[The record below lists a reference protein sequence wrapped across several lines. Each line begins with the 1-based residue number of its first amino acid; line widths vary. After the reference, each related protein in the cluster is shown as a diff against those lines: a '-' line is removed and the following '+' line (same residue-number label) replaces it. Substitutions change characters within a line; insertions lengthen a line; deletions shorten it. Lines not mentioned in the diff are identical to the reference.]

1 MASESNVKSTEAV
14 TAAEFKGFRNAV
26 LNGKGSFKAG
36 GRFHTVASLQRKIRK
51 MMSPSDY
58 ARLMEGANIRD
69 VRKTK
74 GGRRQIDVMYA
85 KDGALVSTSKKKTT
99 PTKKKKV
106 NKGHSKY
113 SCGLFK

>member
-1 MASESNVKSTEAV
+1 MASESNVQPTKAV

-69 VRKTK
+69 IRKPK
-74 GGRRQIDVMYA
+74 GGGRQIDVMYA

-99 PTKKKKV
+99 PTKKKK
-106 NKGHSKY
+106 GHSKY
-113 SCGLFK
+113 SCGLFKR